1 MTNGVRKLHLIHIL
15 IVVSLHREREIDA
28 HKVHLAHKERA
39 FYSFWSDIKSPEV
52 FKFAS
57 KPTHGLL
64 SRLVKVSG
72 QHEFSLAVTLHL
84 FAKRIYLR
92 NKLVAKSFKLRPGV
106 LFSWYAVKFR
116 KA

>member
-1 MTNGVRKLHLIHIL
+1 MAFMACDRSDNADYRYSGY
-15 IVVSLHREREIDA
+15 
-28 HKVHLAHKERA
+28 LAALGE
-39 FYSFWSDIKSPEV
+39 
-52 FKFAS
+52 
-57 KPTHGLL
+57 
-64 SRLVKVSG
+64 VSG

-106 LFSWYAVKFR
+106 LFSGYAIKLC

>member
-1 MTNGVRKLHLIHIL
+1 M
-15 IVVSLHREREIDA
+15 IVKA
-28 HKVHLAHKERA
+28 
-39 FYSFWSDIKSPEV
+39 PEV

-84 FAKRIYLR
+84 FAKRIYLH

-106 LFSWYAVKFR
+106 LFRWYAVKLC